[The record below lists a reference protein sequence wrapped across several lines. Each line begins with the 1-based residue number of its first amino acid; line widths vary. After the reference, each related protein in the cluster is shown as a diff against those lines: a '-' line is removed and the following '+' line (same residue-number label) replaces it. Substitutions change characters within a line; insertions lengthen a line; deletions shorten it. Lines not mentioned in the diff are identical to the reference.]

1 MISMKQYL
9 EMKVLSKSIVQHCC
23 SIYEA
28 MFVSALCYRIL
39 QVSEDIIEVCDPEDK
54 LGKLMKN

>member
-1 MISMKQYL
+1 
-9 EMKVLSKSIVQHCC
+9 MKVLSKLIVQHCC
-23 SIYEA
+23 SIYET

-39 QVSEDIIEVCDPEDK
+39 QVSEDIIEVCDAEDK